1 MADAPFAAVGIA
13 EQAGGREKEP
23 ASAPHPQRGIVAVYV
38 VQDGFDLVAMRVEI
52 GEPVDRTTVVMRA
65 APAPFL
71 LDVEQVGVLPD
82 QMMARHHAAA

>member
-1 MADAPFAAVGIA
+1 MADAPFTAVGIA
-13 EQAGGREKEP
+13 EQPCGREKEP

-38 VQDGFDLVAMRVEI
+38 VQDGFVAMRVEI

-65 APAPFL
+65 APAQFR